1 MGRVAF
7 VFEGSLKALRKAAQQ
22 RLKPAGRSQ
31 VRRNCV
37 ASPASL
43 FVCRSTALRQ
53 RALRPQ
59 LKRDPLGR
67 RRTNVS
73 RNHSLYARLDAVEAQ
88 FATRLLAE
96 IASEAKG
103 RTSMFLL
110 RRMTPYFDGRSY
122 RSGRVQKLETLYKDI
137 RALKEKLRGPLS
149 GGPVAIVKRF
159 ERLAPDGHF

>member
-1 MGRVAF
+1 
-7 VFEGSLKALRKAAQQ
+7 
-22 RLKPAGRSQ
+22 
-31 VRRNCV
+31 
-37 ASPASL
+37 
-43 FVCRSTALRQ
+43 LRQ

-159 ERLAPDGHF
+159 ERLAPDGHFPAREERIQFARTQLPRLKEYIEASESRGLTSA